1 MIVLCAGPRQRRN
14 PWCCAASYFAVD
26 NLLKNRYSYWFDK
39 SWFHTE
45 GKLLLGYIKPSSW
58 GLPTSKYVLHHP
70 TRGLGVAKGGLAP
83 YPCVGPLGDSSRR
96 PFACLFPRRKN
107 PKYPSHIPR
116 KVPEAPPSS
125 TLARE
130 GPEPL
135 PGTLPER
142 GIITGGLY
150 IIMPASGVMRE

>member
-1 MIVLCAGPRQRRN
+1 MYAFYMHQGSTWPHLLPRRGVVWAPRVASD
-14 PWCCAASYFAVD
+14 AALSPIY
-26 NLLKNRYSYWFDK
+26 
-39 SWFHTE
+39 
-45 GKLLLGYIKPSSW
+45 
-58 GLPTSKYVLHHP
+58 
-70 TRGLGVAKGGLAP
+70 
-83 YPCVGPLGDSSRR
+83 SSR
-96 PFACLFPRRKN
+96 LEN

-130 GPEPL
+130 GSEAL

-150 IIMPASGVMRE
+150 IAMPASGVLCE